1 MPIQILDENT
11 INKIS
16 AGEVVERPLNVVK
29 ELVENALDAK
39 ATTISV
45 EIEKSGKKL
54 ISVCDNG
61 CGMNK
66 DDLQMSVCRHA
77 TSKITNFD
85 DLSNIFSLG
94 FRGSDESHI
103 SYPTPATNLPDL
115 LGHAALILTYLL
127 QQGQKLGKDLI
138 TINLVDRKI
147 GKPLMFS
154 QSDSLKVNTS

>member
-1 MPIQILDENT
+1 MTIKILDENT

-39 ATTISV
+39 ASAISV

-66 DDLQMSVCRHA
+66 DDLQMSIYRHA
-77 TSKITNFD
+77 TSKITNFN
-85 DLSNIFSLG
+85 DLSNTFSLEEK
-94 FRGSDESHI
+94 R
-103 SYPTPATNLPDL
+103 
-115 LGHAALILTYLL
+115 YL
-127 QQGQKLGKDLI
+127 
-138 TINLVDRKI
+138 R
-147 GKPLMFS
+147 
-154 QSDSLKVNTS
+154 